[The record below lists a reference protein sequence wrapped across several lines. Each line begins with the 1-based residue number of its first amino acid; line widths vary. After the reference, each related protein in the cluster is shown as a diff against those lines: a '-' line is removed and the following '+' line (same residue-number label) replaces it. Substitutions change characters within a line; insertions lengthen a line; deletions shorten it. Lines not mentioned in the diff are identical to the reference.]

1 SYGLAAQYMVPVH
14 RYFVIGGLLGITSW
28 QSASGSDNDASR
40 DLALDLAVVP
50 QGRIGILQN
59 LELYLSVPIGLTFDW
74 LNEVAS
80 STSVA
85 GIATGKI
92 DANTAVGL
100 MVSILI
106 GARLALFDNFGLF
119 TEIGWIHRSF
129 SHDIRGSGSIFG
141 AGGSGTVNADI
152 SLNEFAWN
160 LGAYF

>member
-1 SYGLAAQYMVPVH
+1 
-14 RYFVIGGLLGITSW
+14 
-28 QSASGSDNDASR
+28 
-40 DLALDLAVVP
+40 
-50 QGRIGILQN
+50 
-59 LELYLSVPIGLTFDW
+59 
-74 LNEVAS
+74 
-80 STSVA
+80 
-85 GIATGKI
+85 
-92 DANTAVGL
+92 